1 VTGHSLGA
9 ALATL
14 FAFLIAAEPD
24 SVIPKPVTCISF
36 GSPYVGDESFRLAH
50 QTLESLGKLRH
61 LRVSN
66 YQDMV
71 TLVPFLSFR
80 LKVWDSDAH
89 IGTMFKHAG
98 MNLRLFASATTSAA
112 VPFQITYPKVRNTQ
126 QMACAWDE
134 LKRAW
139 DYSWLANWSWD
150 WAVIFAWKNHHVTEY
165 QRRIDANQ
173 PILEVMYLNDLY
185 ANKAIVGNLI
195 ADF

>member
-1 VTGHSLGA
+1 LGA

-14 FAFLIAAEPD
+14 FAFMIAAEPD

-36 GSPYVGDESFRLAH
+36 GSPYVGDESFRHAH

-71 TLVPFLSFR
+71 TLIPFMSFR

-89 IGTMFKHAG
+89 VGTMFKHVG
-98 MNLRLFASATTSAA
+98 MNLRLFASATSAI
-112 VPFQITYPKVRNTQ
+112 PFQVMYPKVRTGHL
-126 QMACAWDE
+126 ASSWDE

-139 DYSWLANWSWD
+139 DYSLLANWSWD

-165 QRRIDANQ
+165 QRRIDANMPTLQ
-173 PILEVMYLNDLY
+173 VMYLNDLY
-185 ANKAIVGNLI
+185 ANKAIVGHLI